1 MGGDLTAAPDGSS
14 LKLLIQATK
23 DPLNANLDGVQVIK
37 GWLDAEGETHERI
50 FNVAWSD
57 ERPIDLEGQ
66 LPPVGNSVTPETGE
80 VSDDIGAAQLST
92 VWMDPEFDPS
102 QRAFYYVRVLQIPT
116 IRHSQLD
123 AMALGIETPYEGPA
137 TIQER
142 AYSSPI
148 WFKPS

>member
-23 DPLNANLDGVQVIK
+23 DPLNANRDRVQVIK